1 MSEKKT
7 ITLPKTMS
15 LIDRIEGVSKEIS
28 KWLAS
33 LDEPFN
39 TERDVMQLARCDR
52 NDHYRYVYVLERAV
66 REPGKSSAREGTA
79 AEN

>member
-7 ITLPKTMS
+7 ITLPKTMP
-15 LIDRIEGVSKEIS
+15 LADRIEGVSQQIS

-39 TERDVMQLARCDR
+39 AEQDVLHLVRCDR
-52 NDHYRYVYVLERAV
+52 NGHYRYVYVLERAV
-66 REPGKSSAREGTA
+66 RELKKASTQGDTGESS
-79 AEN
+79 